1 MRDKRIEGVV
11 FEMGVREKF
20 DHYIENKFVRPEAGN
35 YLDSINPSDRSVF
48 TKIAAGNSADIN
60 KAVSAAKSASIAW
73 ADLRPFER
81 GKILSAIGR
90 ELADQLEK
98 FAEVESLEM
107 GVPLDGAKGTL
118 MTASNYMQFY
128 GGIAGS
134 LQGENIQVGPEQ
146 HSYTVHEPYGV
157 VGVITPWNAPLNQAC
172 RSIAPALAAGNCV
185 VHKPSEYTSATALM
199 FAELAS
205 SCGLPK
211 GVLNV
216 VTGNGSETGEA
227 LVKHKDVG
235 KVAFTGSQAT
245 GKAVAKIGAE
255 KVMPVTLEMGGKSPD
270 IIFEDADLESAVVGA
285 MFGFVANSGQVCLA
299 GTRILVQRSIQEEFT
314 QAMVAAIK
322 SIPLGINNPFP
333 TLGPLAN
340 EDQFNKVLKYFE
352 IAREEGATLLA
363 GGNKATDGDLKKG
376 FYVEPTLYSDV
387 ENSMRIS
394 QEEIF
399 GPVGV
404 ILPFDTEEE
413 AIALANDTEY
423 GLAAGIWTRDVG
435 RAHRVAA
442 QIKAGQIYVN
452 YYLEGSVEHP
462 LGGYKKSGIGR
473 EKGVVAMYE
482 YTQLKNVIINLR

>member
-1 MRDKRIEGVV
+1 
-11 FEMGVREKF
+11 MGVQEKF
-20 DHYIENKFVRPEAGN
+20 DHFIGNEFVRPETGN
-35 YLDSINPSDRSVF
+35 YLNSINPSDRSVF
-48 TKIAAGNSADIN
+48 TQIAAGNSADID
-60 KAVSAAKSASIAW
+60 KAVLAAKSASIAW
-73 ADLRPFER
+73 AATRPFER

-90 ELADQLEK
+90 ELADRLEE
-98 FAEVESLEM
+98 FAEIESLEM

-118 MTASNYMQFY
+118 LTATNYMQFY

-134 LQGENIQVGPEQ
+134 LQGENIQVGPLQ

-185 VHKPSEYTSATALM
+185 VHKPSEYTSASALL

-216 VTGNGSETGEA
+216 VTGMGAETGEA
-227 LVKHKDVG
+227 LVKHGDVG
-235 KVAFTGSQAT
+235 KVAFTGSQAA
-245 GKAVAKIGAE
+245 GKAIAKIGAD

-270 IIFEDADLESAVVGA
+270 IIFDDADLESAVMGA

-299 GTRILVQRSIQEEFT
+299 GTRILVQRSIQEKFT
-314 QAMVAAIK
+314 QAMVDAIRNL
-322 SIPLGINNPFP
+322 PVGIDNPFP

-340 EDQFNKVLKYFE
+340 EDQFKKVLKYFE
-352 IAREEGATLLA
+352 IAEKEGATLLT
-363 GGNKATDGDLKKG
+363 GGFKASDGELERG
-376 FYVEPTLYSDV
+376 FYVMPTLYADV
-387 ENSMRIS
+387 DNSMRIS
-394 QEEIF
+394 REEIF

-404 ILPFDTEEE
+404 IIPFDTEEE
-413 AIALANDTEY
+413 AVALANDTEF

-482 YTQLKNVIINLR
+482 YTQLKNVIINLQ

>member
-1 MRDKRIEGVV
+1 
-11 FEMGVREKF
+11 MGVQEKF
-20 DHYIENKFVRPEAGN
+20 DHFIGNEFVRPETGN
-35 YLDSINPSDRSVF
+35 YLNSINPSDRSVF
-48 TKIAAGNSADIN
+48 TQIAAGNSADID
-60 KAVSAAKSASIAW
+60 KAVLAAKFASSAW
-73 ADLRPFER
+73 AATRPFER

-90 ELADQLEK
+90 ELADRLEE
-98 FAEVESLEM
+98 FAEIESLEM

-118 MTASNYMQFY
+118 LTATNYMQFY

-134 LQGENIQVGPEQ
+134 LQGENIQVGPLQ

-185 VHKPSEYTSATALM
+185 VHKPSEYTSASALL

-216 VTGNGSETGEA
+216 VTGMGAETGEA
-227 LVKHKDVG
+227 LVKHGDVG
-235 KVAFTGSQAT
+235 KVAFTGSQAA
-245 GKAVAKIGAE
+245 GKAIAKIGAD

-270 IIFEDADLESAVVGA
+270 IIFDDADLESAVMGA

-299 GTRILVQRSIQEEFT
+299 GTRILVQRSIQEKFT
-314 QAMVAAIK
+314 QAMVDAIRNL
-322 SIPLGINNPFP
+322 PVGIDNPFP

-340 EDQFNKVLKYFE
+340 EDQFKKVLKYFE
-352 IAREEGATLLA
+352 IAEKEGATLLT
-363 GGNKATDGDLKKG
+363 GGFKASDGELERG
-376 FYVEPTLYSDV
+376 FYVMPTLYTDV
-387 ENSMRIS
+387 DNSMRIS
-394 QEEIF
+394 REEIF

-404 ILPFDTEEE
+404 IIPFDTEEE
-413 AIALANDTEY
+413 AVALANDTEF

-482 YTQLKNVIINLR
+482 YTQLKNVIINLQ

>member
-1 MRDKRIEGVV
+1 
-11 FEMGVREKF
+11 MGVQEKF
-20 DHYIENKFVRPEAGN
+20 DHFIGNEFVRPETGN
-35 YLDSINPSDRSVF
+35 YLNSINPSDRSVF
-48 TKIAAGNSADIN
+48 TQIAAGNSADID
-60 KAVSAAKSASIAW
+60 KAVLAAKSASSAW
-73 ADLRPFER
+73 AATRPFER

-90 ELADQLEK
+90 ELADKLEE
-98 FAEVESLEM
+98 FAEIESLEM

-118 MTASNYMQFY
+118 LTATNYMQFY

-134 LQGENIQVGPEQ
+134 LQGENIQVGPLQ

-185 VHKPSEYTSATALM
+185 VHKPSEYTSASALL

-216 VTGNGSETGEA
+216 VTGMGAETGEA
-227 LVKHKDVG
+227 LVKHGDVG
-235 KVAFTGSQAT
+235 KVAFTGSQAA
-245 GKAVAKIGAE
+245 GKAIAKIGAD

-270 IIFEDADLESAVVGA
+270 IIFDDADLESAVMGA

-299 GTRILVQRSIQEEFT
+299 GTRILVQRSIQEKFT
-314 QAMVAAIK
+314 QAMVDAIRNL
-322 SIPLGINNPFP
+322 PVGIDNPFP

-340 EDQFNKVLKYFE
+340 EDQFKKVLKYFE
-352 IAREEGATLLA
+352 IAEKEGATLLT
-363 GGNKATDGDLKKG
+363 GGFKASDGELERG
-376 FYVEPTLYSDV
+376 FYVMPTLYTDV
-387 ENSMRIS
+387 DNSMRIS
-394 QEEIF
+394 REEIF

-404 ILPFDTEEE
+404 IIPFDTEEE
-413 AIALANDTEY
+413 AVALANDTEF
-423 GLAAGIWTRDVG
+423 GLAAGVWTRDVG

-482 YTQLKNVIINLR
+482 YTQLKNVIINLQ

>member
-1 MRDKRIEGVV
+1 
-11 FEMGVREKF
+11 MGVQRKF
-20 DHYIENKFVRPEAGN
+20 DHFIGNEFVRPETGN

-48 TKIAAGNSADIN
+48 TQIAAGNSADID
-60 KAVSAAKSASIAW
+60 KAVLAAKSASSAW
-73 ADLRPFER
+73 AATRPFER

-90 ELADQLEK
+90 ELADRLEE
-98 FAEVESLEM
+98 FAEIESLEM

-118 MTASNYMQFY
+118 LTATNYMQFY

-134 LQGENIQVGPEQ
+134 LQGENIQVGPLQ

-185 VHKPSEYTSATALM
+185 VHKPSEYTSASALL

-216 VTGNGSETGEA
+216 VTGMGAETGEA
-227 LVKHKDVG
+227 LVKHGDVG
-235 KVAFTGSQAT
+235 KVAFTGSQAA
-245 GKAVAKIGAE
+245 GKAIAKIGAD

-270 IIFEDADLESAVVGA
+270 IIFDDADLESAVMGA

-299 GTRILVQRSIQEEFT
+299 GTRILVQRSIQEKFT
-314 QAMVAAIK
+314 QAMVDAIRNL
-322 SIPLGINNPFP
+322 PVGIDNPFP

-340 EDQFNKVLKYFE
+340 EDQFKKVLKYFE
-352 IAREEGATLLA
+352 IAEKEGATLLT
-363 GGNKATDGDLKKG
+363 GGFKASDGELERG
-376 FYVEPTLYSDV
+376 FYVMPTLYADV
-387 ENSMRIS
+387 DNSMRIS
-394 QEEIF
+394 REEIF

-404 ILPFDTEEE
+404 IIPFDTEEE
-413 AIALANDTEY
+413 AVALANDTEF

-482 YTQLKNVIINLR
+482 YTQLKNVIINLQ

>member
-1 MRDKRIEGVV
+1 
-11 FEMGVREKF
+11 MGVQEKF
-20 DHYIENKFVRPEAGN
+20 DHFIGNEFVRPETGN
-35 YLDSINPSDRSVF
+35 YLNSINPSDRSVF
-48 TKIAAGNSADIN
+48 TQIAAGNSADID
-60 KAVSAAKSASIAW
+60 KAVLAAKSASSAW
-73 ADLRPFER
+73 AATRPFER

-90 ELADQLEK
+90 ELADRLEE
-98 FAEVESLEM
+98 FAEIESLEM

-118 MTASNYMQFY
+118 LTATNYMQFY

-134 LQGENIQVGPEQ
+134 LQGENIQVGPLQ

-185 VHKPSEYTSATALM
+185 VHKPSEYTSASALL

-216 VTGNGSETGEA
+216 VTGMGAETGEA
-227 LVKHKDVG
+227 LVKHGDVG
-235 KVAFTGSQAT
+235 KVAFTGSQAA
-245 GKAVAKIGAE
+245 GKAIAKIGAD

-270 IIFEDADLESAVVGA
+270 IIFDDADLESAVMGA

-299 GTRILVQRSIQEEFT
+299 GTRILVQRSIQEKFT
-314 QAMVAAIK
+314 QAMVDAIRNL
-322 SIPLGINNPFP
+322 PVGIDNPFP

-340 EDQFNKVLKYFE
+340 EDQFKKVLKYFE
-352 IAREEGATLLA
+352 IAEKEGATLLT
-363 GGNKATDGDLKKG
+363 GGFKASDGELERG
-376 FYVEPTLYSDV
+376 FYVMPTLYTDV
-387 ENSMRIS
+387 DNSMRIS
-394 QEEIF
+394 REEIF

-404 ILPFDTEEE
+404 IIPFDTEEE
-413 AIALANDTEY
+413 AVALANDTEF

-482 YTQLKNVIINLR
+482 YTQLKNVIINLQ

>member
-1 MRDKRIEGVV
+1 M
-11 FEMGVREKF
+11 
-20 DHYIENKFVRPEAGN
+20 
-35 YLDSINPSDRSVF
+35 
-48 TKIAAGNSADIN
+48 
-60 KAVSAAKSASIAW
+60 
-73 ADLRPFER
+73 
-81 GKILSAIGR
+81 
-90 ELADQLEK
+90 
-98 FAEVESLEM
+98 
-107 GVPLDGAKGTL
+107 
-118 MTASNYMQFY
+118 
-128 GGIAGS
+128 
-134 LQGENIQVGPEQ
+134 
-146 HSYTVHEPYGV
+146 
-157 VGVITPWNAPLNQAC
+157 
-172 RSIAPALAAGNCV
+172 
-185 VHKPSEYTSATALM
+185 
-199 FAELAS
+199 
-205 SCGLPK
+205 
-211 GVLNV
+211 
-216 VTGNGSETGEA
+216 
-227 LVKHKDVG
+227 
-235 KVAFTGSQAT
+235 
-245 GKAVAKIGAE
+245 AKIGAE

-299 GTRILVQRSIQEEFT
+299 GTRILVQRSIQEKFT

>member
-1 MRDKRIEGVV
+1 
-11 FEMGVREKF
+11 MGVQEKF
-20 DHYIENKFVRPEAGN
+20 DHFIGNEFVRPETGN
-35 YLDSINPSDRSVF
+35 YLNSINPSDRSVF
-48 TKIAAGNSADIN
+48 TQIAAGNSADID
-60 KAVSAAKSASIAW
+60 KAVLAAKSASSAW
-73 ADLRPFER
+73 AATRPFER

-90 ELADQLEK
+90 ELADRLEE
-98 FAEVESLEM
+98 FAEIESLEM

-118 MTASNYMQFY
+118 LTATNYMQFY

-134 LQGENIQVGPEQ
+134 LQGENIQVGPLQ

-185 VHKPSEYTSATALM
+185 VHKPSEYTSASALL

-216 VTGNGSETGEA
+216 VTGMGAETGEA
-227 LVKHKDVG
+227 LVKHGDVG
-235 KVAFTGSQAT
+235 KVAFTGSQAA
-245 GKAVAKIGAE
+245 GKAIAKIGAD

-270 IIFEDADLESAVVGA
+270 IIFDDADLESAVMGA

-299 GTRILVQRSIQEEFT
+299 GTRILVQRSIQEKFT
-314 QAMVAAIK
+314 QAMVDAIRNL
-322 SIPLGINNPFP
+322 PVGIDNPFP

-340 EDQFNKVLKYFE
+340 EDQFKKVLKYFE
-352 IAREEGATLLA
+352 IAEKEGATLLT
-363 GGNKATDGDLKKG
+363 GGFKASDGELERG
-376 FYVEPTLYSDV
+376 FYVMPTLYADV
-387 ENSMRIS
+387 DNSMRIS
-394 QEEIF
+394 REEIF

-404 ILPFDTEEE
+404 IIPFDTEEE
-413 AIALANDTEY
+413 AVALANDTEF

-482 YTQLKNVIINLR
+482 YTQLKNVIINLQ